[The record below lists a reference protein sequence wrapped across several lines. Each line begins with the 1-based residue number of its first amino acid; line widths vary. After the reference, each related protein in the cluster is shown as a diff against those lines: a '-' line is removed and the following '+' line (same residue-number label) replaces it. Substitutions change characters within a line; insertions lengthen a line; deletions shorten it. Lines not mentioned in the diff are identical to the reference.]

1 MTAPQVVSREQWLAA
16 RQELLAEEKAFTRQR
31 DALSAARRAL
41 PWVKLER
48 TYSFASPDGEKSLAE
63 LFGNCSQLVVYHFM
77 FDDDW
82 EAGCKSCS
90 FWADNYNG
98 ITEHLLARDVRFVAV
113 SKAPLAKLEAFKA
126 RMGWRFPWV
135 SSPDNEFGQNYGVS
149 FTPAQLE
156 AGDATYNFGSS
167 PARMGELPGLSVFSK
182 EDNGSIYH
190 TYSCYGRG
198 LDILNSAYH
207 HLDVVP
213 RGRDEGTLSY
223 PMEWVR
229 LRDEYS
235 AAG

>member
-98 ITEHLLARDVRFVAV
+98 ITELALPV
-113 SKAPLAKLEAFKA
+113 
-126 RMGWRFPWV
+126 
-135 SSPDNEFGQNYGVS
+135 GVL
-149 FTPAQLE
+149 TRQ
-156 AGDATYNFGSS
+156 
-167 PARMGELPGLSVFSK
+167 
-182 EDNGSIYH
+182 
-190 TYSCYGRG
+190 
-198 LDILNSAYH
+198 
-207 HLDVVP
+207 
-213 RGRDEGTLSY
+213 
-223 PMEWVR
+223 
-229 LRDEYS
+229 
-235 AAG
+235 